1 MSKNVGELIRKRRT
15 ALGLMLIEL
24 AEQSGVSVAHLS
36 RIENGERTAT
46 ADALLKLAAPLRLK
60 TNDLLKQAGMEVVE

>member
-1 MSKNVGELIRKRRT
+1 MSKNVGELIRKRRM

-36 RIENGERTAT
+36 RVEGGDRTAT
-46 ADALLKLAAPLRLK
+46 ADTLLKLAGPLKMK
-60 TNDLLKQAGMEVVE
+60 TGELLKQAGLEVVE